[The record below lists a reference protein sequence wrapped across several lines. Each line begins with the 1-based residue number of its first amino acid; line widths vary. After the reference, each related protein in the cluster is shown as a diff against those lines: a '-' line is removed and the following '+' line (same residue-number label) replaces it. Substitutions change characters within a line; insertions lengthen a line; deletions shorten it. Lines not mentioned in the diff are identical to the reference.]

1 MSKEHFCTRS
11 GAVAIEAITPPKG
24 EITRLEERVEMAEMV
39 VDAAMN
45 PQEVVVG
52 SVWGLIKGKVFGW
65 LRGRDKSTYR
75 P

>member
-1 MSKEHFCTRS
+1 MNKEQFCNKS

-24 EITRLEERVEMAEMV
+24 SIARMEEKVEMAEMV

-45 PQEVVVG
+45 PIEAVRE
-52 SVWGLIKGKVFGW
+52 SVWGLVKRKVFGW
-65 LRGRDKSTYR
+65 LREKDKSTYR